1 MANPKRSDPRLNSN
15 FIVQAGFSKGKIRRC
30 RAKKHIE
37 SATSGEQTP
46 YMILTIRLPMC
57 SITAIL
63 NSSSESSNT
72 RSLALDVSKRLR
84 HRGPD
89 WSGVFE
95 NELAVLAHERLAI
108 VDVTS
113 GSQPLIDAETG
124 SALAVNGEIYNHQ
137 SLRKQTA
144 QFPYQTGSDCEVILA
159 LYRKYGKDLV
169 HHLEGM
175 YAFVLFD
182 SKSQSWLIGRDP
194 IGIIPLYY
202 GHTKDGLLLVASEM
216 KGIEPLCED
225 VCEFPPGHT
234 WVSSASNPERYFHEK
249 WMDWETLPK
258 NAFDKNELRKH
269 LEQAV
274 KSHLMGDVPYGLL
287 ISGGLDSSVIAALA
301 QNFSQKRVDDDDHSD
316 AWWPRVHSFSI
327 GLEGSPDV
335 AAAQKVADHIGTIHH
350 PLVFTIQEGI
360 DALEDV
366 VKHIETYDVTTIRAS
381 TPMYLM
387 ARQIKAMG
395 IKMVLS
401 GEGADELF
409 GGYLYFHMAPN
420 AREFHEESVRKVLA
434 LNKYDCSRANK
445 SMMAW
450 GIEARVPFL
459 HTPFVNYAMSL
470 DPQSK
475 MGGKDRIEK
484 HIIRESF
491 EGLIPDEILWR
502 QKEQFSDGVGYGWID
517 GLKDYAEQ
525 QVSDEEM
532 ERANVR
538 FPINPP
544 MTKEGYFYRTIFEK
558 HFPSAAAANSVPG
571 GKSVACST
579 EKALEWNE
587 SLKNVVDP
595 SGRAVTNVHEQGYKK
610 DQS

>member
-1 MANPKRSDPRLNSN
+1 
-15 FIVQAGFSKGKIRRC
+15 
-30 RAKKHIE
+30 
-37 SATSGEQTP
+37 
-46 YMILTIRLPMC
+46 MC

-63 NSSSESSNT
+63 NGSANGEEL
-72 RSLALDVSKRLR
+72 RSMALAISKRQR

-89 WSGVFE
+89 WSGVYQE
-95 NELAVLAHERLAI
+95 QNALLAHERLAI

-113 GSQPLIDAETG
+113 GAQPLIDPGTG
-124 SALAVNGEIYNHQ
+124 TALAVNGEIYNHQ
-137 SLRKQTA
+137 LLRKSTPD
-144 QFPYQTGSDCEVILA
+144 FPYQTGSDCEVILA
-159 LYRKYGKDLV
+159 LYRENGADLV
-169 HHLEGM
+169 HRLEGM
-175 YAFVLFD
+175 FAFVLYD
-182 SKSQSWLIGRDP
+182 AEADAWLIGRDP

-202 GHTKDGLLLVASEM
+202 GHTSDGRLLIASEM

-225 VCEFPPGHT
+225 VSEFPPGHV
-234 WVSSASNPERYFHEK
+234 WSSADSAPKRYYTED
-249 WMDWETLPK
+249 WMEWDAAPK
-258 NAFDKNELRKH
+258 KAFDKAELKAE
-269 LEQAV
+269 LERSV

-287 ISGGLDSSVIAALA
+287 ISGGLDSSVIAAIA
-301 QNFSQKRVDDDDHSD
+301 QNFSQKRVDDEDNSD

-335 AAAQKVADHIGTIHH
+335 AAAQKVAEHIGTIHH
-350 PLVFTIQEGI
+350 PLVFTIQEGL

-366 VKHIETYDVTTIRAS
+366 IKHIETYDVTTIRAS

-409 GGYLYFHMAPN
+409 GGYLYFHMAPD
-420 AREFHEESVRKVLA
+420 AKEFHEESVRKVLA

-450 GIEARVPFL
+450 GIETRVPFL
-459 HTPFVNYAMSL
+459 HKPFVNYAMSL

-475 MGGKDRIEK
+475 MGGNGRIEK

-517 GLKDYAEQ
+517 GLKDHAEQ
-525 QVSDEEM
+525 HVSDEEM
-532 ERANVR
+532 ERAAIR

-544 MTKEGYFYRTIFEK
+544 ATKEGYYYRSIFEK
-558 HFPSAAAANSVPG
+558 HYPSAAAANSVPG

-595 SGRAVTNVHEQGYKK
+595 SGRAVTNVHTDGYASSDK
-610 DQS
+610 S

>member
-1 MANPKRSDPRLNSN
+1 
-15 FIVQAGFSKGKIRRC
+15 
-30 RAKKHIE
+30 
-37 SATSGEQTP
+37 
-46 YMILTIRLPMC
+46 MC

-63 NSSSESSNT
+63 NVQSSADDLRSSVLSISQ
-72 RSLALDVSKRLR
+72 RQR

-89 WSGVFE
+89 WSGVFQHPR
-95 NELAVLAHERLAI
+95 AILAHERLAI

-113 GSQPLIDAETG
+113 GSQPLIDEETG
-124 SALAVNGEIYNHQ
+124 TALAVNGEIYNHNK
-137 SLRKQTA
+137 LRASTA
-144 QFPYQTGSDCEVILA
+144 SFPYQTGSDCEVILA
-159 LYRKYGKDLV
+159 LYRGHGADLV
-169 HHLEGM
+169 HQLEGM
-175 YAFVLFD
+175 FAFVLYD
-182 SKSQSWLIGRDP
+182 SQNDTWIIGRDP

-202 GHTKDGLLLVASEM
+202 GHTSEGELLVASEM

-225 VCEFPPGHT
+225 VSEFPPGHT
-234 WVSSASNPERYFHEK
+234 WSSADSSPVRYYKED
-249 WMDWETLPK
+249 WMDWERAPK
-258 NAFDKNELRKH
+258 LAYRKEDLRSA
-269 LEQAV
+269 LEQSV

-287 ISGGLDSSVIAALA
+287 ISGGLDSSVIAAIA
-301 QNFSQKRVDDDDHSD
+301 KNFSKKRVDDEDTSD
-316 AWWPRVHSFSI
+316 AWWPQVHSFSI

-350 PLVFTIQEGI
+350 PLLFTIQEGL

-366 VKHIETYDVTTIRAS
+366 IKHIETYDVTTIRAS

-409 GGYLYFHMAPN
+409 GGYLYFHMAPD
-420 AREFHEESVRKVLA
+420 AQEFHEESVRKVLA
-434 LNKYDCSRANK
+434 LNKFDCSRANK

-450 GIEARVPFL
+450 GIETRVPFL
-459 HTPFVNYAMSL
+459 HKPFVNYAMSL
-470 DPQSK
+470 DPAVK
-475 MGGKDRIEK
+475 MGGNGRIEK
-484 HIIRESF
+484 HVIRESF

-517 GLKDYAEQ
+517 GLKDHAERL
-525 QVSDEEM
+525 VSDDEM
-532 ERANVR
+532 ERASVR

-544 MTKEGYFYRTIFEK
+544 ASKEGYFYRIMFEK

-595 SGRAVTNVHEQGYKK
+595 SGRAVTNVHNSGY
-610 DQS
+610 SAEAES